1 MLRPYQTR
9 LLEELRTS
17 LRDHKRVLAVLPTGG
32 GKTKIFC
39 EIAAAARARGHTVQV
54 LVHRREL
61 VDQTPDPSVQT
72 IQSWTPNG
80 ADLVIVDEAH
90 HACALSWADK
100 LRGCERLLGFTATPQ
115 RLDGNGLDGIFGRMV
130 EGPNVARLMADGFL
144 SQFRLFAPPGGVD
157 IKGVANAVKNW
168 KLLAPG
174 RQTIGFCVSLAH
186 MQTVAAAFEAEG
198 VHVGCI
204 NGRMAKA
211 ARDEV
216 VRQFKEGKL
225 RILLSVELISEG
237 FDVPACDCVLLMRP
251 TKSLAMYLQQ
261 VGRGLR
267 PSNKECVI
275 LDCVGN
281 SAHHGMP
288 DEERIWS
295 LQGHAKIRN
304 GLVANAPVRV
314 CSRCFGVHRPHL
326 RVCPFCGFSH
336 PLDKRIP
343 TDLELILEQKRQ
355 MKRDVGRA
363 RSVGDLERIAKER
376 GYSRGW
382 IYRLLAA
389 RNRRGT

>member
-1 MLRPYQTR
+1 MLRPYQQQM
-9 LLEELRTS
+9 LGELRTS
-17 LRDHKRVLAVLPTGG
+17 LRDNKRVLAVLPTGG
-32 GKTKIFC
+32 GKTRIFC
-39 EIAAAARARGHTVQV
+39 EIAAAARSRGHVVQV

-100 LRGCERLLGFTATPQ
+100 LRGCDRVLGFTATPQ
-115 RLDGNGLDGIFGRMV
+115 RLDGNGLDGIFDVMV
-130 EGPNVARLMADGFL
+130 EGPNVAQLMAGGYL
-144 SQFRLFAPPGGVD
+144 SRYKLFAPPGGVD

-186 MQTVAAAFEAEG
+186 MQSVAAAFEAEG

-204 NGRMAKA
+204 DGRMAKA
-211 ARDEV
+211 ARDVV
-216 VRQFKEGKL
+216 VRRFRDGEL

-267 PSNKECVI
+267 PSDKECVV

-281 SAHHGMP
+281 AYNHGMP
-288 DEERIWS
+288 DEERVWS

-304 GLVANAPVRV
+304 GLVANMPVRV
-314 CSRCFGVHRPHL
+314 CGSCFGVHKPHL

-343 TDLELILEQKRQ
+343 EELELILEQKRQ

-363 RSVGDLERIAKER
+363 RSVEDLERIAKER
-376 GYSRGW
+376 GYKSGW
-382 IYRLLAA
+382 VQHILRTRHRHYR
-389 RNRRGT
+389 

>member
-1 MLRPYQTR
+1 
-9 LLEELRTS
+9 
-17 LRDHKRVLAVLPTGG
+17 
-32 GKTKIFC
+32 
-39 EIAAAARARGHTVQV
+39 
-54 LVHRREL
+54 
-61 VDQTPDPSVQT
+61 
-72 IQSWTPNG
+72 
-80 ADLVIVDEAH
+80 
-90 HACALSWADK
+90 
-100 LRGCERLLGFTATPQ
+100 
-115 RLDGNGLDGIFGRMV
+115 
-130 EGPNVARLMADGFL
+130 
-144 SQFRLFAPPGGVD
+144 
-157 IKGVANAVKNW
+157 
-168 KLLAPG
+168 
-174 RQTIGFCVSLAH
+174 
-186 MQTVAAAFEAEG
+186 
-198 VHVGCI
+198 
-204 NGRMAKA
+204 
-211 ARDEV
+211 
-216 VRQFKEGKL
+216 
-225 RILLSVELISEG
+225 
-237 FDVPACDCVLLMRP
+237 VLLMRP

-363 RSVGDLERIAKER
+363 RSVEDLERIAKER
-376 GYSRGW
+376 GYKRGW
-382 IYRLLAA
+382 VDHILRT
-389 RNRRGT
+389 RHRHFR